1 MTSTNKERLAFY
13 LEAEKR
19 ILLSQSVETA
29 DGEKLTLASLATV
42 QNEIKRLQN
51 LIANEVRRRGV
62 IRRNYLE

>member
-1 MTSTNKERLAFY
+1 MTNKERLAFY

-29 DGEKLTLASLATV
+29 YGEKLTLANLASV
-42 QNEIKRLQN
+42 QSEIKRLQN
-51 LIANEVRRRGV
+51 LIANESRKRGV

>member
-1 MTSTNKERLAFY
+1 MTNKERLAFY

-29 DGEKLTLASLATV
+29 DGEKLTLANLASV
-42 QNEIKRLQN
+42 QSEIKRLQN
-51 LIANEVRRRGV
+51 LIANESRKRGV

>member
-1 MTSTNKERLAFY
+1 MTNKERLAFY

-29 DGEKLTLASLATV
+29 DGEKLTLANLASV
-42 QNEIKRLQN
+42 QSEIKRLQN
-51 LIANEVRRRGV
+51 LIANAARCRGV

>member
-1 MTSTNKERLAFY
+1 MSNKERLQFY

-29 DGEKLTLASLATV
+29 DGEKLTLANLASV
-42 QNEIKRLQN
+42 QSEIKRLQN
-51 LIANEVRRRGV
+51 LIANESRKRGV